1 MTFKFVIGAAF
12 ATLFVAV
19 GLLCLLFPLRV
30 RAFYVDQFRRA
41 ITTAGLQDFSFLL
54 EKIPGARF
62 FRFYGVVSLATAALI
77 VAALLW
83 R

>member
-1 MTFKFVIGAAF
+1 MTFKVVVGVAF
-12 ATLFVAV
+12 AALFVAV
-19 GLLCLLFPLRV
+19 GLLCLLLPLRV

-41 ITTAGLQDFSFLL
+41 MATAGLQEFSFLL

-62 FRFYGVVSLATAALI
+62 FRFYGIVSLATAALI